1 MAYLEIKHL
10 SKSFDRK
17 NVLSDINI
25 SLDKGKT
32 LCLIGDSGSGKTTFL
47 RILNFLEK
55 KDNGII
61 LLDGKTILGDAKL
74 SNKEILQRRMDFGLV
89 FQNFNLFPQYTVF
102 ENVLL
107 PLRIQLWRKFK
118 SEVKLLPR
126 KGRGQA
132 KKALSARLLNKARQE
147 VANLLKSVNPLE
159 KKDNYPGQLSGGE
172 AQRTAIVRALIL
184 KPKIICFDE
193 PTSALDPKLK
203 NEVAQ
208 AILALKKNGTTMIVV
223 THEMELAKKVSDQ
236 LAFIEKGKIVEE
248 GEPTILYQPQPQ
260 ALKDFLSLERKNS
273 DGRGEETT

>member
-89 FQNFNLFPQYTVF
+89 FQNFNLFP
-102 ENVLL
+102 
-107 PLRIQLWRKFK
+107 
-118 SEVKLLPR
+118 
-126 KGRGQA
+126 
-132 KKALSARLLNKARQE
+132 
-147 VANLLKSVNPLE
+147 
-159 KKDNYPGQLSGGE
+159 
-172 AQRTAIVRALIL
+172 
-184 KPKIICFDE
+184 
-193 PTSALDPKLK
+193 
-203 NEVAQ
+203 
-208 AILALKKNGTTMIVV
+208 
-223 THEMELAKKVSDQ
+223 
-236 LAFIEKGKIVEE
+236 
-248 GEPTILYQPQPQ
+248 
-260 ALKDFLSLERKNS
+260 
-273 DGRGEETT
+273 